1 MQQSLGENFVAY
13 LLPLWSFFPLFP
25 TKAGN
30 KGKEEYKLYKCPL
43 EEAFRKDRGARPKRE
58 QRKRE
63 RASSGIRKSAA
74 LSRLV
79 AKRLLARLARA
90 REFVTKFL
98 DEEGEV
104 FAEGRSNYNRKHV
117 R

>member
-1 MQQSLGENFVAY
+1 MKKHSEK
-13 LLPLWSFFPLFP
+13 
-25 TKAGN
+25 T
-30 KGKEEYKLYKCPL
+30 E
-43 EEAFRKDRGARPKRE
+43 DARPKRE
-58 QRKRE
+58 QQKRE
-63 RASSGIRKSAA
+63 RASSGTRKSAA

-104 FAEGRSNYNRKHV
+104 FAEGRSNHNQNLCAVIFGNCADIDQKKVPRKDEICKKGCWLPRRV
-117 R
+117 KRRSMMV